1 MSSSCGFLLS
11 GVRLFFG
18 SVCLVFLSA
27 SLSAQI
33 INIEDKRSI
42 FGDTSALYES
52 LELSATLVK
61 NEQQLFSILGAAQ
74 VEFSF
79 KNRLLLS
86 LTKASFFKAGDENF
100 VNQGF
105 QHIRYN
111 VEWAPWLIYE
121 LFGQAQYNE
130 QANIKIRALAGT
142 GLRFRLFGEKTNR
155 MYLGLSYMFEYD
167 EEKNNE
173 IVHHDSRM
181 NTYLSMLLSAGKFL
195 KFSSTT
201 YFQPLFNNFNDFRLS
216 SESEAEFQITKKLM
230 FTTTF
235 SYAYDSMAPQGAPS
249 TLYTLSNGLE
259 YHF

>member
-1 MSSSCGFLLS
+1 MSNSCGSVLPGLRLLFS
-11 GVRLFFG
+11 
-18 SVCLVFLSA
+18 SACLVFLS
-27 SLSAQI
+27 SGISAQI
-33 INIEDKRSI
+33 INVEDKRSI

-61 NEQQLFSILGAAQ
+61 NEQRLFSLVGAAQ

-86 LTKASFFKAGDENF
+86 LTKASFLKAGDENF

-111 VEWAPWLIYE
+111 VEWEPWLIYE

-142 GLRFRLFGEKTNR
+142 GLRFRLFGDKKNR
-155 MYLGLSYMFEYD
+155 MYLGLSYMYEYD

-173 IVHHDSRM
+173 IAHHDSRM
-181 NTYLSMLLSAGKFL
+181 NSYVSMLISAGKFL

-201 YFQPLFNNFNDFRLS
+201 YFQPLFKNFNDFRLS

-235 SYAYDSMAPQGAPS
+235 SYAFDSRAPEGAPN
-249 TLYTLSNGLE
+249 TLYTLANGLE